1 MDLYIVVFSA
11 FLCQKRQALKIL
23 DNQVRV
29 LIFHSESFRE
39 SREAGSANS
48 GVNSHVP
55 NRADTLLLVF
65 TISITCKIGQS
76 LD

>member
-1 MDLYIVVFSA
+1 MSKTPSIKDI
-11 FLCQKRQALKIL
+11 RQSSC
-23 DNQVRV
+23 RV

-65 TISITCKIGQS
+65 TISITC
-76 LD
+76 